1 MKLPTVM
8 LALLLCGCASPS
20 SKSPAL
26 HDGRYGDYNSA
37 IAEKCAEVV
46 MGLTDEAGLMSSLFN
61 KCVFDMGITI

>member
-1 MKLPTVM
+1 MKV
-8 LALLLCGCASPS
+8 LAIVLTLLLCGCTGPS
-20 SKSPAL
+20 LKSPAL

-46 MGLTDEAGLMSSLFN
+46 MGLTDEPGLMSKLFN